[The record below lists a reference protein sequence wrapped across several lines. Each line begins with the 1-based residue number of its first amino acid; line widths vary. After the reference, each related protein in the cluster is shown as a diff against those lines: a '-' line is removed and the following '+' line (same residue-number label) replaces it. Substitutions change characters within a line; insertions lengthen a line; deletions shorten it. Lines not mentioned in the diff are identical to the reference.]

1 MADKVVIAAQFEFT
15 MNEKRQIQD
24 AAKALIGERRKFGEL
39 WRDFL
44 DGDADAEQTFVWWWA
59 VHDGH
64 PDLTVEQVGEWGP
77 SDYEVKLVEE
87 SEGEESAVENGGSTT
102 RPRSSRSSSST
113 KAESDLQTSTT
124 GTPTS

>member
-1 MADKVVIAAQFEFT
+1 MIAAQFEFT
-15 MNEKRQIQD
+15 MNEKREIQD

-64 PDLTVEQVGEWGP
+64 PDLTVDQVGEWGP

-87 SEGEESAVENGGSTT
+87 SEGEESAAENGGSTT
-102 RPRSSRSSSST
+102 PPRSSRSSSST
-113 KAESDLQTSTT
+113 KAESAPATSTT
-124 GTPTS
+124 GTTTS